1 MGEGWLS
8 FSTFDLIRLRGRDR
22 KAGYMWVLS
31 VLNRH
36 STVTFALDSVEAST
50 STHCRY
56 LSTIYYHYQVA
67 RYLVTA
73 QPGVGCAGD
82 VVRSSCVTKPT
93 YLRLN

>member
-8 FSTFDLIRLRGRDR
+8 FSTCDLIRRRDR

-50 STHCRY
+50 SAHCRY

-67 RYLVTA
+67 RYLVTRYLPRCTA
-73 QPGVGCAGD
+73 GCG
-82 VVRSSCVTKPT
+82 
-93 YLRLN
+93 LRGLRDQA